1 MYVQTMALIVPNT
14 ETSIISATS
23 TYSSLTSIAVMIKEI
38 IAINMQ
44 MTILIG
50 LSVKSSGTVSSNAT
64 NVTVCSS
71 GLVTVPKMIPN
82 KNRRITKA

>member
-1 MYVQTMALIVPNT
+1 MAILKIRDNEGVITN
-14 ETSIISATS
+14 
-23 TYSSLTSIAVMIKEI
+23 IAAITKEI

-64 NVTVCSS
+64 KVTVCSS
-71 GLVTVPKMIPN
+71 GLVTVPKTMPN
-82 KNRRITKA
+82 ENRRITKA